1 MLLHSFMKQQGHN
14 DDMSL
19 NLLVAP
25 VRGMFGTFLLDFSS
39 LEEIVPAGQVNKNP
53 ESQNRTLINIEA

>member
-1 MLLHSFMKQQGHN
+1 MKQQGHN